1 MVDRENEI
9 YTAIAVPLR
18 AEFSGINVTGE
29 YVPAPA
35 KLPHV
40 SIVEM
45 DNYTPERLISSADTE
60 KHAAVMYE
68 INVYS
73 NLASGKKNQA
83 KKILNTIDDKV
94 LSMGFKR
101 ASVTVV
107 PNEQS
112 ASIYRIVA
120 RYTGIVT
127 QSENTVYNK

>member
-1 MVDRENEI
+1 MVDRENEVFTDVA
-9 YTAIAVPLR
+9 TALR
-18 AEFSGINVTGE
+18 REYSGIFVTGE
-29 YVPAPA
+29 YVPVPQ
-35 KLPHV
+35 KFPYV
-40 SIVEM
+40 SIVEA

-68 INVYS
+68 ISVYS

>member
-1 MVDRENEI
+1 MVNRENEI

-45 DNYTPERLISSADTE
+45 DNYTPERLISSAATE
-60 KHAAVMYE
+60 KYAAVAYE
-68 INVYS
+68 VNVYS
-73 NLASGKKNQA
+73 NLATGKKTQA
-83 KKILNTIDDKV
+83 RSIMNLVDEKLI
-94 LSMGFKR
+94 SMGFRR